1 MTNRKISQR
10 VSFFIKISQNLL
22 TAYYVLELGE
32 FRLIVQEITTL
43 LDSFSKNVEIMKM
56 QAIKAQNFLNSS
68 AKQKELDQ
76 SQIQTKIIEKTLE
89 LDKLKVQV
97 TYLQRVE
104 SEQLEV
110 LDNYINQ

>member
-1 MTNRKISQR
+1 
-10 VSFFIKISQNLL
+10 
-22 TAYYVLELGE
+22 
-32 FRLIVQEITTL
+32 
-43 LDSFSKNVEIMKM
+43 M